1 MTLRQKCSKK
11 RNIKC
16 AVLSFI
22 NAMQDAQIKPFSP
35 GKLLFMRSA
44 EIQKWSP
51 LFLRLVMGYG
61 YMVHGWAKLN
71 HGNPAGFEKLITQI
85 GAPFPHVTAWIVPC
99 IELGGGF
106 ALILGAFT
114 AVTAVP
120 LICTM
125 LVAIF
130 TVHFKYGF
138 SSIKTIGLTPDGPIF
153 GPPGYEVALL
163 YIAGL
168 VTLIIGGSG
177 ALSVDSAISKS
188 KAAQKEL
195 DALK

>member
-1 MTLRQKCSKK
+1 MNT
-11 RNIKC
+11 
-16 AVLSFI
+16 
-22 NAMQDAQIKPFSP
+22 MQDERIKPFSLN
-35 GKLLFMRSA
+35 KLFFVRSA

-61 YMVHGWAKLN
+61 YMVHGWAKLG
-71 HGNPAGFEKLITQI
+71 HGSPAGFEKLITQI

-114 AVTAVP
+114 AVAAVP

-130 TVHFKYGF
+130 TVHLKYGF

-163 YIAGL
+163 YVAAL
-168 VTLIIGGSG
+168 VMLIIGGSG
-177 ALSVDSAISKS
+177 AFSVDSAIFKS
-188 KAAQKEL
+188 KTAPKKLEAPE
-195 DALK
+195 

>member
-1 MTLRQKCSKK
+1 
-11 RNIKC
+11 
-16 AVLSFI
+16 
-22 NAMQDAQIKPFSP
+22 MQDERIKQFSLN
-35 GKLLFMRSA
+35 KLLFVRNA
-44 EIQKWSP
+44 EIRQWSP

-61 YMVHGWAKLN
+61 FMVHGWAKLN
-71 HGNPAGFEKLITQI
+71 HGNPAGFEKLVAQI

-99 IELGGGF
+99 IEMGGGF

-114 AVTAVP
+114 AVAAVP
-120 LICTM
+120 LICTL

-130 TVHFKYGF
+130 TVHLKYGF

-168 VTLIIGGSG
+168 VMLIVGGAG
-177 ALSVDSAISKS
+177 ALSVDAAISKS
-188 KAAQKEL
+188 KTAPKN
-195 DALK
+195 ALSKASASSDK

>member
-1 MTLRQKCSKK
+1 MREQPD
-11 RNIKC
+11 RFWIV
-16 AVLSFI
+16 AVLTFSTG
-22 NAMQDAQIKPFSP
+22 MQDAQIKPFFLN
-35 GKLLFMRSA
+35 KLLFMRSA

-61 YMVHGWAKLN
+61 YMVHGWAKLSQ
-71 HGNPAGFEKLITQI
+71 GGPAGFEKLITQI

-114 AVTAVP
+114 GVVAVP
-120 LICTM
+120 LIGAM

-130 TVHFKYGF
+130 TVHLKYGF

-163 YIAGL
+163 YVAGL

-188 KAAQKEL
+188 KPRKKEL
-195 DALK
+195 EAHE

>member
-1 MTLRQKCSKK
+1 MT
-11 RNIKC
+11 
-16 AVLSFI
+16 FI
-22 NAMQDAQIKPFSP
+22 DAMQDVQIKPFSLN
-35 GKLLFMRSA
+35 KLLFVRSG

-51 LFLRLVMGYG
+51 FFLRLVMGYG
-61 YMVHGWAKLN
+61 CMVHGWAKLN
-71 HGNPAGFEKLITQI
+71 HGSPAGFEKLLTQI

-114 AVTAVP
+114 AVAAVP

-130 TVHFKYGF
+130 TVHLKHGF

-163 YIAGL
+163 YVAGL
-168 VTLIIGGSG
+168 VMLIIGGSG
-177 ALSVDSAISKS
+177 ALSVDSAISNS
-188 KAAQKEL
+188 KIAQKEPE
-195 DALK
+195 ASE

>member
-1 MTLRQKCSKK
+1 MP
-11 RNIKC
+11 
-16 AVLSFI
+16 
-22 NAMQDAQIKPFSP
+22 DAQIKPLSLN
-35 GKLLFMRSA
+35 KLLFTRSA
-44 EIQKWSP
+44 AIQKWSP

-61 YMVHGWAKLN
+61 YMVHGWAKLS
-71 HGNPAGFEKLITQI
+71 GGSPAGFEKMITQI
-85 GAPFPHVTAWIVPC
+85 GVPFPHATAWIVPC

-114 AVTAVP
+114 AVVAVP

-130 TVHFKYGF
+130 TVHLKYGF

-168 VTLIIGGSG
+168 VMLIIGGSG
-177 ALSVDSAISKS
+177 ALSIDAAISKG
-188 KAAQKEL
+188 KTARKN
-195 DALK
+195 LKRPDE